1 MTTNLSSKFRFIAWG
16 FTIQLILAV
25 FMIIVALS
33 VRSSWSYMSTIRT
46 CSTIAMIGSL
56 VGTALCIYGSF
67 SMTGDLAK
75 RRIPTSGA
83 LMCGI
88 SFSLNFIMSIISQ
101 GTSLISTSVV
111 AARSE
116 GMLIASLLMTVI
128 SLILIIT
135 GVTHLSRYVRG
146 LSTARNGYYTVVI
159 AALIVVILAFIAS
172 NASHRTTDSLAVFGL
187 ICALAII
194 VGYIMVITGWW
205 ASVGGA
211 SEIDAYDGDAA
222 ASDNSQASSVGNSA
236 FSANA
241 AEIAAYRDSLRQL
254 DDQQLNYIVM
264 NPAAYKPEF
273 VAEATSM
280 LVKRQSWEKL
290 QGLTDQQLLDMI
302 NAGTAVHSAEE
313 CDVASMI
320 LYSRKSPLFVSQFAG
335 LTPAELTTIVNNPAN
350 YYEGYVEQAREL
362 LNR

>member
-172 NASHRTTDSLAVFGL
+172 NASHRTTDSPGCFWPYMRHSHNSWLHHGYHRL
-187 ICALAII
+187 
-194 VGYIMVITGWW
+194 VGI
-205 ASVGGA
+205 
-211 SEIDAYDGDAA
+211 
-222 ASDNSQASSVGNSA
+222 
-236 FSANA
+236 
-241 AEIAAYRDSLRQL
+241 
-254 DDQQLNYIVM
+254 
-264 NPAAYKPEF
+264 
-273 VAEATSM
+273 
-280 LVKRQSWEKL
+280 
-290 QGLTDQQLLDMI
+290 
-302 NAGTAVHSAEE
+302 
-313 CDVASMI
+313 
-320 LYSRKSPLFVSQFAG
+320 SRRSF
-335 LTPAELTTIVNNPAN
+335 
-350 YYEGYVEQAREL
+350 R
-362 LNR
+362 NRCL